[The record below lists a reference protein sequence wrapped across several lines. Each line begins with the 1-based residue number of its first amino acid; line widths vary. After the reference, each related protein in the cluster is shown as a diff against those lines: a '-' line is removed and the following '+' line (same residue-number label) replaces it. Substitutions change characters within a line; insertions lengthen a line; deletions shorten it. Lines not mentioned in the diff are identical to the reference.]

1 MGSIILESKGLCKNF
16 GGLKAIDT
24 LNLILEEGEIRG
36 LIGPNGAGKTTFFNL
51 ITGRI
56 RPSQGRVFFKGEDIT
71 GIPVHDIVRKGMTR
85 KFQSANIFL
94 ELSLFNNIAIPLM
107 GKGSLKD
114 IFFLTRHQLKEEID
128 EILNIVGLYE
138 KCHETALNLS
148 HGEKQWLEI
157 GMCLANHPALLL
169 LDEPT
174 SGMSPHETDKTI
186 ELIKG
191 IASSKQTIF
200 IIEHDMYF
208 IRNVAEKI
216 TVLHQ
221 GNTLLEGPY
230 SMIEHD
236 ERVRKVYLGK
246 ENG

>member
-138 KCHETALNLS
+138 KCHETASNLS

-157 GMCLANHPALLL
+157 GMCLANHPAF
-169 LDEPT
+169 
-174 SGMSPHETDKTI
+174 